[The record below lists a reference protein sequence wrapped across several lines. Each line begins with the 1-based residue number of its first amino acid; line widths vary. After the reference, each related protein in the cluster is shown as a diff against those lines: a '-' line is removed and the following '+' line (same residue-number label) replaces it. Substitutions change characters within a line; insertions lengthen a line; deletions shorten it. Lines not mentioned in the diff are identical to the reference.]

1 MAVIQI
7 PMGGGQIGIDVPD
20 FAMEATQQDIA
31 AYAAQQVTA
40 LNAIAVKI
48 GANLQGQTTQNQNNQ
63 RNDQQQQQQ
72 LQQQTTILG
81 GVRQL
86 LSNVNG
92 GVGAVMSGIQEDT
105 ELSKLADRIF
115 TGMGLPRLGAAVGTI
130 VGVFEEF
137 GNQMSSFSRIGAGVG
152 TNLIQLR
159 NDAANVGLGLDQ
171 LAKISIESGAAMSSL
186 GSNTTDGVNKFVK
199 FTSAFRDATRE
210 FGYFGMSSAEM
221 AQFTADE
228 LELRRQMYDTEYN
241 RNLNEQD
248 LAVQMKENLNLQSAM
263 ARITGQDVRARIKA
277 QQDFQ
282 RDSINAGIMAS
293 LSKEQQESLKAATG
307 GLSQL
312 GSGGAMITEGL
323 RNMVA
328 GMPAELAPGFAEFSA
343 VLSSQGVDVKGAM
356 EQINGMIA
364 SGADPATISAAVD
377 ALAGQVK
384 NVDPSAMVTLAI
396 GGVEGASAALQTRV
410 ETIASGAETM
420 SDSVA
425 KINTALG
432 SMATAVE
439 DRSALMMGLQA
450 NTEQFMVG
458 LQNDVTN
465 AILGSLGIDASN
477 VDTVNAQIGGWGTS
491 LAEGSNALSE
501 FVTTLTGNT
510 MRSSGGTTAFGIV
523 ADEGGIGAPRPGQQ
537 NEGAVATSL
546 VLESLGF
553 QELATIARMPM
564 TIFNSVEMGA
574 TISNISGLSTAAAQ
588 AAEAWDIWSAAV
600 RNFAGIPGIS
610 GGGAGGF

>member
-31 AYAAQQVTA
+31 AYAAQQVAA
-40 LNAIAVKI
+40 LNAIAVKM
-48 GANLQGQTTQNQNNQ
+48 GANLQNQSTQNQNEN
-63 RNDQQQQQQ
+63 RNNQQQQQQ
-72 LQQQTTILG
+72 LQQQTTIMG

-92 GVGAVMSGIQEDT
+92 GVGAAMSGIQEDT

-115 TGMGLPRLGAAVGTI
+115 TGMGLPRLGAAVGSI
-130 VGVFEEF
+130 VGIFEEF
-137 GNQMSSFSRIGAGVG
+137 GDQMSSFSRIGAGVG

-186 GSNTTDGVNKFVK
+186 GNNTTDGVNKFVK

-228 LELRRQMYDTEYN
+228 LELRRKMYDTEYN

-263 ARITGQDVRARIKA
+263 ARITGQDVRDRIKA

-282 RDSINAGIMAS
+282 RDAINAGIMAS
-293 LSKEQQESLKAATG
+293 LTKEQQEAIKGSVS

-312 GSGGAMITEGL
+312 GPTGELITTGM

-328 GMPAELAPGFAEFSA
+328 GMPAPDAFYELAAM
-343 VLSSQGVDVKGAM
+343 LSSQGIDLIGSVQEQVNMIGAGVDPS
-356 EQINGMIA
+356 QL
-364 SGADPATISAAVD
+364 TAAGD
-377 ALAGQVK
+377 ALAGQIK
-384 NVDPSAMVTLAI
+384 NIDPAAFTSLAI
-396 GGVEGASAALQTRV
+396 AGVESANTVLQARV
-410 ETIASGAETM
+410 DSVSSGAETM
-420 SDSVA
+420 AESVTR
-425 KINTALG
+425 INTALG
-432 SMATAVE
+432 AMATAVE

-465 AILGSLGIDASN
+465 AILGSLGINASN
-477 VDTVNAQIGGWGTS
+477 VSTVNAQIGGWGTS
-491 LAEGSNALSE
+491 LAEGSTALTE

-510 MRSSGGTTAFGIV
+510 MRSSGGSTAFGMV

-537 NEGAVATSL
+537 YEGAVATSL

-574 TISNISGLSTAAAQ
+574 TISNISGLSAAAAQ

-600 RNFAGIPGIS
+600 RRFAGIPGLN